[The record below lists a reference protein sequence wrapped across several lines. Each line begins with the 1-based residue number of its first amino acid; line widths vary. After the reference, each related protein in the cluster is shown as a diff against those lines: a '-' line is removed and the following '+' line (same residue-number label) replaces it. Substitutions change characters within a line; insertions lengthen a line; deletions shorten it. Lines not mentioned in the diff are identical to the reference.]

1 VLSWFLPAF
10 KVQTASICLEAFFMS
25 ANATAMLTM
34 RDYGSQYLPLRP
46 VFLLPAE
53 LPYDDLLTRPEKF
66 AGKAAGGGHMDVLS
80 EVLKVVKLQGA
91 MFYNGEFSCPWS
103 LCSPASRMVAPYL
116 VPSAGHVIIYHL
128 LTEGRASARLMD
140 GEPIALDPGDLVI
153 FPHGDPHIIENGPT
167 TKPVDMAKE
176 LPRIFSQG
184 LKVARLG
191 GGGEVTRFVCGYLAC
206 EPRLSQVFLSGLPPL
221 FKVSI
226 RNDASGRWLENS
238 IRFSVNEAD
247 ASRAG
252 GEAVLAKLSEVLFV
266 ETLRAYIAQL
276 PAEQTGWLAG
286 ARDSEV
292 GKTLALMHRNPAHPW
307 TIASLA
313 KEAGVSRSVLAERFR
328 HYLNEPPMA
337 YLTRWRL
344 QLGAQMLSS
353 TSRSVVQIA
362 SEVGYESEA
371 AFNRA
376 FKREFEV
383 PPARFRSQSRSA
395 HATLPTRKSRVSG

>member
-1 VLSWFLPAF
+1 
-10 KVQTASICLEAFFMS
+10 M
-25 ANATAMLTM
+25 
-34 RDYGSQYLPLRP
+34 
-46 VFLLPAE
+46 
-53 LPYDDLLTRPEKF
+53 
-66 AGKAAGGGHMDVLS
+66 
-80 EVLKVVKLQGA
+80 
-91 MFYNGEFSCPWS
+91 
-103 LCSPASRMVAPYL
+103 
-116 VPSAGHVIIYHL
+116 
-128 LTEGRASARLMD
+128 
-140 GEPIALDPGDLVI
+140 
-153 FPHGDPHIIENGPT
+153 
-167 TKPVDMAKE
+167 
-176 LPRIFSQG
+176 
-184 LKVARLG
+184 
-191 GGGEVTRFVCGYLAC
+191 AC
-206 EPRLSQVFLSGLPPL
+206 EPRLSQVFLSGLPPV

-266 ETLRAYIAQL
+266 ETLRVYIAHL

-313 KEAGVSRSVLAERFR
+313 KEAGLSRSVLAERFR
-328 HYLNEPPMA
+328 YYLNETPMA

-344 QLGAQMLSS
+344 QLGAQMLAS
-353 TSRSVVQIA
+353 TSYSVAQIA

-376 FKREFEV
+376 FKREFEN

-395 HATLPTRKSRVSG
+395 HATVQANKSRLSE